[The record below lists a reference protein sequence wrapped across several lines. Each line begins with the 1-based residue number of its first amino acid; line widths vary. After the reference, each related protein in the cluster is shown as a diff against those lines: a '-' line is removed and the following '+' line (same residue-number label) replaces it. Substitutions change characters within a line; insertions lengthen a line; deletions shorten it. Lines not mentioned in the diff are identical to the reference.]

1 MSRIAF
7 YKVKI
12 RNNFFCQTKVQSETF
27 CQTFI
32 SSCKLKVTSKVNVL
46 EVDFSFE
53 HKLMIR

>member
-12 RNNFFCQTKVQSETF
+12 RNNFLLSNKVQSETF

-32 SSCKLKVTSKVNVL
+32 SSCKLKDKSKVNVL
-46 EVDFSFE
+46 EIDFSF
-53 HKLMIR
+53 